1 MGLRPT
7 HRDESALLGF
17 IDSKPSYPATF
28 DGVLLRPGRAWTDP
42 VPVLNSIATRWV
54 TLKLKHLVKAESLLA
69 FVLRAFS

>member
-1 MGLRPT
+1 MGPRPT

-28 DGVLLRPGRAWTDP
+28 DGVLLRPEHAWTD
-42 VPVLNSIATRWV
+42 PVLNSIATRWV
-54 TLKLKHLVKAESLLA
+54 TLKLKHLVKAEGLLA